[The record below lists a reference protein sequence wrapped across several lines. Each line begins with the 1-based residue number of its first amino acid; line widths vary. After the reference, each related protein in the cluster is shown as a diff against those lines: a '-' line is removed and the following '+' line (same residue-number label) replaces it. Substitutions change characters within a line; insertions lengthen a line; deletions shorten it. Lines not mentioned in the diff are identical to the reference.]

1 MAIVRYAVNNGL
13 DTGAAA
19 AVDLADQIDA
29 ETDLLFETPE
39 QLKQFL
45 TELTAQFPD
54 HPYGNGQVVKI
65 TFEPVEL
72 ERD

>member
-1 MAIVRYAVNNGL
+1 MAIVRYAVNNGT
-13 DTGAAA
+13 DVGAVAA
-19 AVDLADQIDA
+19 EDLADQIDA

-39 QLKQFL
+39 QLKLFL
-45 TELTAQFPD
+45 AELDKQFPD

-72 ERD
+72 KD